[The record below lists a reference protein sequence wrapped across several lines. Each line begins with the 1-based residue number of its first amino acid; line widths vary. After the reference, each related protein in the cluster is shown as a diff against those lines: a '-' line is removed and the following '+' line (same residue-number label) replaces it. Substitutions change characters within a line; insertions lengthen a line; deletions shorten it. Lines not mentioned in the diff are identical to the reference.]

1 VSDSAPVAVVEPFLE
16 RLRAADVDGAVEL
29 LADDLRYENTGLPTV
44 RGRERV
50 RSIFGSLNRFD
61 VGFDVHMHAIS
72 ARGPSVLT
80 ERTDVLSW
88 GRLRVQFWV
97 CGRFDVRDG
106 RIALWRDRFDY
117 MTTLLATLRGLVGV
131 VVPAARARPPKGA

>member
-61 VGFDVHMHAIS
+61 V
-72 ARGPSVLT
+72 
-80 ERTDVLSW
+80 
-88 GRLRVQFWV
+88 
-97 CGRFDVRDG
+97 RDG
-106 RIALWRDRFDY
+106 RIALWLDRFDY

-131 VVPAARARPPKGA
+131 VVPAARSRPPKGA